1 MFLHLH
7 LFILP
12 PLEQFDILNLK
23 IISYIL
29 FFTSTNAEV
38 FMILTLLFLSSFF
51 NRRRRRAILNVN
63 FLFFAF
69 NYEDTHTAVTPDIF
83 IFRKHMFKFL
93 ENPNFAHIQTN
104 YSQNPQIAEVA
115 HHFWVIQ
122 DLDKLQLWLEVNNI
136 AINNIAS
143 TTTPYGGFWSLLL
156 AVIFI
161 LSVLSVGT
169 ICILPELA
177 TLVSLECLTVAM
189 VSLAEHNLVR
199 SEELWFAMD
208 IEDVMAPQEI
218 ITADN
223 LSFTSLVDHNVQ
235 VGRSEELW
243 FAMDIDEY
251 YQRIFD
257 QISIERHVQSMERQ
271 RLMIEGQRICAEN
284 VARHIKMVHDA
295 DLAHAQYVASRLPT
309 IHDEMIHDRFYF
321 RRIYWDHFLEFGNL
335 NVHGLLNNQNIG
347 IDHSSYD
354 SLRLNF
360 QRLSLGQYNRV
371 DHSFMLRLTA
381 SEVEVNQSVFA
392 PPPANLA
399 FREDFHEHYIR
410 YRTEIHN
417 EYTRRDLRAP
427 RPDLFYRLQNWH

>member
-1 MFLHLH
+1 
-7 LFILP
+7 
-12 PLEQFDILNLK
+12 
-23 IISYIL
+23 
-29 FFTSTNAEV
+29 
-38 FMILTLLFLSSFF
+38 MILTLLFLSSFF

-309 IHDEMIHDRFYF
+309 VHEDMLYDFHYF
-321 RRIYWDHFLEFGNL
+321 RDIYNNHYLEFRNL
-335 NVHGLLNNQNIG
+335 NIHGLLNNQNN
-347 IDHSSYD
+347 SYA
-354 SLRLNF
+354 SLRLNY
-360 QRLSLGQYNRV
+360 QRISLGQYNRV
-371 DHSFMLRLTA
+371 DHSFMRQLVA
-381 SEVEVNQSVFA
+381 SEVEFTRSVFA
-392 PPPANLA
+392 PPSPNLF
-399 FREDFHEHYIR
+399 FRQDFHEQYMR
-410 YRTEIHN
+410 YRGEISN
-417 EYTRRDLRAP
+417 EYLRRDLKAP
-427 RPDLFYRLQNWH
+427 RRDPFYSLQNWH